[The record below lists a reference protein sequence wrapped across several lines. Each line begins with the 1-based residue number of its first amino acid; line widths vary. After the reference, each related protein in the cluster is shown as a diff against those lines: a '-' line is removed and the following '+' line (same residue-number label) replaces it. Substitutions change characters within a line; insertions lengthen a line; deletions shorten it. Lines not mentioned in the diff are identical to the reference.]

1 MMRKVKPWPNASR
14 ERLLF
19 DSGAKT
25 IVGIDE
31 VGKGSWAGP
40 LVIGI
45 AMLSREMVFSDEP
58 AVALGGARDSKQLS
72 ELQREEIFDQ
82 VAAKCLR
89 WAIGAASALEC
100 DELGMVEA
108 QRLATSRGFAAFA
121 GASAGSD
128 LSIGSAVRMPG
139 GDTAIV
145 DAAIVETVSLDAAIV
160 DAAIVDGRWD
170 FVSPHARKVMLE
182 VKADADCVSVAAA
195 SVLAKVSRDRMMRSL
210 AGDYPQWHFD
220 TNKGY
225 PCPKHRIALQGYGPS
240 AIHRTSWAFMPN
252 YVPWLKT
259 NLKTN

>member
-1 MMRKVKPWPNASR
+1 MRKSKPWPHASR

-19 DSGAKT
+19 ESGAKT

-58 AVALGGARDSKQLS
+58 AVALGGVRDSKQLS
-72 ELQREEIFDQ
+72 ELQREDIFDQ
-82 VAAKCLR
+82 VAARCSR
-89 WAIGAASALEC
+89 WSIGAASALEC
-100 DELGMVEA
+100 DQLGMVEA
-108 QRLATSRGFAAFA
+108 QRLATARGFAALSV
-121 GASAGSD
+121 AS
-128 LSIGSAVRMPG
+128 
-139 GDTAIV
+139 V
-145 DAAIVETVSLDAAIV
+145 DV
-160 DAAIVDGRWD
+160 AIVDGRWD
-170 FVSPHARKVMLE
+170 FVSPHASKVLVE

-225 PCPKHRIALQGYGPS
+225 PCAKHRIALQGYGPS

-259 NLKTN
+259 NSKSN

>member
-1 MMRKVKPWPNASR
+1 MRKSKPWPHASR
-14 ERLLF
+14 ERRLF
-19 DSGAKT
+19 ESGAKT

-58 AVALGGARDSKQLS
+58 AVALGGVRDSKQLS
-72 ELQREEIFDQ
+72 ESQREEIFDQ
-82 VAAKCLR
+82 VAARCVR
-89 WAIGAASALEC
+89 WSIGAASALEC
-100 DELGMVEA
+100 DQLGMVEA
-108 QRLATSRGFAAFA
+108 QRLATARGFAA
-121 GASAGSD
+121 
-128 LSIGSAVRMPG
+128 LSVSS
-139 GDTAIV
+139 V
-145 DAAIVETVSLDAAIV
+145 DV
-160 DAAIVDGRWD
+160 AIVDGRWD
-170 FVSPHARKVMLE
+170 FVSPLAHKVLVE

-225 PCPKHRIALQGYGPS
+225 PCPKHRAALQGYGPS

-259 NLKTN
+259 N

>member
-1 MMRKVKPWPNASR
+1 MRKVKPWPNASR

-19 DSGAKT
+19 DSGVKT

-139 GDTAIV
+139 GDTA
-145 DAAIVETVSLDAAIV
+145 TV

>member
-1 MMRKVKPWPNASR
+1 MRKIKPWPNATR
-14 ERLLF
+14 ERALF
-19 DSGAKT
+19 GRGAKT

-40 LVIGI
+40 LVVGI

-58 AVALGGARDSKQLS
+58 AVLLGGVRDSKQLS
-72 ELQREEIFDQ
+72 EMQREEMFDH
-82 VAAKCLR
+82 VAANCLR
-89 WAIGAASALEC
+89 WSIGAASALEC
-100 DELGMVEA
+100 DQLGMVAA
-108 QRLATSRGFAAFA
+108 QRLATARGFAALA
-121 GASAGSD
+121 GVSVDVAS
-128 LSIGSAVRMPG
+128 
-139 GDTAIV
+139 V
-145 DAAIVETVSLDAAIV
+145 DV
-160 DAAIVDGRWD
+160 AIVDGRWD
-170 FVSPHARKVMLE
+170 FVAPHAREVMLE

-195 SVLAKVSRDRMMRSL
+195 SVLAKVSRDRMMRTL

-225 PCPKHRIALQGYGPS
+225 PCPKHRAALQGYGPS

>member
-1 MMRKVKPWPNASR
+1 MRKSKPWPHASR

-19 DSGAKT
+19 ESGAKT

-40 LVIGI
+40 LVFGI

-58 AVALGGARDSKQLS
+58 AVALGGVRDSKQLS
-72 ELQREEIFDQ
+72 EMQREDIFDK
-82 VAAKCLR
+82 VAARCLR
-89 WAIGAASALEC
+89 WSIGAASALEC
-100 DELGMVEA
+100 DQLGMVEA
-108 QRLATSRGFAAFA
+108 QRLATARGFASLSV
-121 GASAGSD
+121 AS
-128 LSIGSAVRMPG
+128 
-139 GDTAIV
+139 V
-145 DAAIVETVSLDAAIV
+145 DV
-160 DAAIVDGRWD
+160 AIVDGRWD
-170 FVSPHARKVMLE
+170 FVSPHARKVLVE

-225 PCPKHRIALQGYGPS
+225 PCPKHRAALQGYGPS

-252 YVPWLKT
+252 YVPWLKLT
-259 NLKTN
+259 S

>member
-1 MMRKVKPWPNASR
+1 MRKSKPWPHASR

-19 DSGAKT
+19 ESGAKT

-58 AVALGGARDSKQLS
+58 AVALGGVRDSKQLS
-72 ELQREEIFDQ
+72 EMQREDIFDQ
-82 VAAKCLR
+82 VAARCSR
-89 WAIGAASALEC
+89 WSIGAASALEC
-100 DELGMVEA
+100 DQLGMVEA
-108 QRLATSRGFAAFA
+108 QRLATARGFAALSV
-121 GASAGSD
+121 AS
-128 LSIGSAVRMPG
+128 
-139 GDTAIV
+139 V
-145 DAAIVETVSLDAAIV
+145 DV
-160 DAAIVDGRWD
+160 AIVDGRWD
-170 FVSPHARKVMLE
+170 FVSPHARKVLVE

-225 PCPKHRIALQGYGPS
+225 PCPKHRAALQGYGPS

-252 YVPWLKT
+252 YVPWLSR
-259 NLKTN
+259 

>member
-1 MMRKVKPWPNASR
+1 MRKSKPWPHASR

-19 DSGAKT
+19 ESGAKT

-58 AVALGGARDSKQLS
+58 AVALGGVRDSKQLS
-72 ELQREEIFDQ
+72 EMQREDIFDQ
-82 VAAKCLR
+82 VAARCLR
-89 WAIGAASALEC
+89 WSIGAASALEC
-100 DELGMVEA
+100 DQLGMVEA
-108 QRLATSRGFAAFA
+108 QRLATARGFAALSV
-121 GASAGSD
+121 AS
-128 LSIGSAVRMPG
+128 
-139 GDTAIV
+139 V
-145 DAAIVETVSLDAAIV
+145 DV
-160 DAAIVDGRWD
+160 AIVDGRWD
-170 FVSPHARKVMLE
+170 FVSPHARKVLVE

-225 PCPKHRIALQGYGPS
+225 PCPKHRAALQGYGPS

-259 NLKTN
+259 N

>member
-1 MMRKVKPWPNASR
+1 MRKSKPWPHAAR

-58 AVALGGARDSKQLS
+58 AVALGGVRDSKQLS

-89 WAIGAASALEC
+89 WSIGAASALEC
-100 DELGMVEA
+100 DQLGMVEA
-108 QRLATSRGFAAFA
+108 QRLATARGFAALVVA
-121 GASAGSD
+121 G
-128 LSIGSAVRMPG
+128 
-139 GDTAIV
+139 V
-145 DAAIVETVSLDAAIV
+145 DAEIV

-170 FVSPHARKVMLE
+170 FVSPHARKVLVE
-182 VKADADCVSVAAA
+182 VKADTDCVSVSAA

-220 TNKGY
+220 SNKGY
-225 PCPKHRIALQGYGPS
+225 PCPKHRAALQGYGPS
-240 AIHRTSWAFMPN
+240 AIHRKSWAFMPN

-259 NLKTN
+259 N

>member
-1 MMRKVKPWPNASR
+1 MRKSKPWPHALR
-14 ERLLF
+14 ERRLF
-19 DSGAKT
+19 ESGAKT

-45 AMLSREMVFSDEP
+45 AMLSRETVFTDEP
-58 AVALGGARDSKQLS
+58 AVALGGVRDSKQLS

-82 VAAKCLR
+82 VAARCVR
-89 WAIGAASALEC
+89 WSIGAASALEC
-100 DELGMVEA
+100 DQLGMVEA
-108 QRLATSRGFAAFA
+108 QRLATARGFAALA
-121 GASAGSD
+121 EAS
-128 LSIGSAVRMPG
+128 
-139 GDTAIV
+139 V
-145 DAAIVETVSLDAAIV
+145 DV
-160 DAAIVDGRWD
+160 AIVDGRWD
-170 FVSPHARKVMLE
+170 FVSPHARKVLVE

-220 TNKGY
+220 SNKGY
-225 PCPKHRIALQGYGPS
+225 PCPKHRAALQGYGPS

-259 NLKTN
+259 N

>member
-1 MMRKVKPWPNASR
+1 MRKVKPWPNASR

-82 VAAKCLR
+82 VATKCLR

-108 QRLATSRGFAAFA
+108 QRLATARGFAAFA

-128 LSIGSAVRMPG
+128 LSIGGAVRTPG
-139 GDTAIV
+139 GDTEI
-145 DAAIVETVSLDAAIV
+145 IDAAIV

-182 VKADADCVSVAAA
+182 VKADANCVSVAAA

-259 NLKTN
+259 NSKTN

>member
-1 MMRKVKPWPNASR
+1 MRKSKPWPHASR

-19 DSGAKT
+19 ESGAKT

-58 AVALGGARDSKQLS
+58 AVALGGVRDSKQLS
-72 ELQREEIFDQ
+72 EMQREEIFDQ
-82 VAAKCLR
+82 VAARCSR
-89 WAIGAASALEC
+89 WSIGAASALEC
-100 DELGMVEA
+100 DQLGMVEA
-108 QRLATSRGFAAFA
+108 QRLATARGFAALSV
-121 GASAGSD
+121 AS
-128 LSIGSAVRMPG
+128 
-139 GDTAIV
+139 V
-145 DAAIVETVSLDAAIV
+145 DV
-160 DAAIVDGRWD
+160 AIVDGRWD
-170 FVSPHARKVMLE
+170 FVSPHARKVLVE

-225 PCPKHRIALQGYGPS
+225 PCPKHRAALQGYGPS

-252 YVPWLKT
+252 YVPWLKLT
-259 NLKTN
+259 S

>member
-1 MMRKVKPWPNASR
+1 MRKSKPWPHASR

-19 DSGAKT
+19 ESGAKT
-25 IVGIDE
+25 VVGIDE

-45 AMLSREMVFSDEP
+45 AMLSRETVFTDEP
-58 AVALGGARDSKQLS
+58 AVALGGVRDSKQLS

-82 VAAKCLR
+82 VAARCLR
-89 WAIGAASALEC
+89 WSIGSVSALEC
-100 DELGMVEA
+100 DQLGMVEA
-108 QRLATSRGFAAFA
+108 QRLATARGFAALA
-121 GASAGSD
+121 IAS
-128 LSIGSAVRMPG
+128 
-139 GDTAIV
+139 V
-145 DAAIVETVSLDAAIV
+145 DV
-160 DAAIVDGRWD
+160 AIVDGRWD
-170 FVSPHARKVMLE
+170 FVSPHARKVLVE

-225 PCPKHRIALQGYGPS
+225 PCPKHRAALQGYGPS

-259 NLKTN
+259 S

>member
-1 MMRKVKPWPNASR
+1 MRKSKPWPHAAR
-14 ERLLF
+14 EQCLF
-19 DSGAKT
+19 ESGAKT

-58 AVALGGARDSKQLS
+58 AVVLGGVRDSKQLS

-82 VAAKCLR
+82 VAARCLQ
-89 WAIGAASALEC
+89 WSIGAASALEC
-100 DELGMVEA
+100 DQLGMVEA
-108 QRLATSRGFAAFA
+108 QRLATARGFAAL
-121 GASAGSD
+121 ASAS
-128 LSIGSAVRMPG
+128 
-139 GDTAIV
+139 V
-145 DAAIVETVSLDAAIV
+145 DV
-160 DAAIVDGRWD
+160 AIVDGRWD
-170 FVSPHARKVMLE
+170 FVSPHARKVLVE

-225 PCPKHRIALQGYGPS
+225 PCPKHRAALQGYGPS
-240 AIHRTSWAFMPN
+240 AIHRKSWAFMPN

-259 NLKTN
+259 N

>member
-1 MMRKVKPWPNASR
+1 MRKSKPWPHASR

-19 DSGAKT
+19 ESGAKT
-25 IVGIDE
+25 VVGIDE

-58 AVALGGARDSKQLS
+58 AVALGGVRDSKQLS
-72 ELQREEIFDQ
+72 EMQREDIFDQ
-82 VAAKCLR
+82 VAARCLR
-89 WAIGAASALEC
+89 WSIGAASALEC
-100 DELGMVEA
+100 DQLGMVEA
-108 QRLATSRGFAAFA
+108 QRLATARGFAALSV
-121 GASAGSD
+121 AS
-128 LSIGSAVRMPG
+128 
-139 GDTAIV
+139 V
-145 DAAIVETVSLDAAIV
+145 DM
-160 DAAIVDGRWD
+160 AIVDGRWD
-170 FVSPHARKVMLE
+170 FVSPHASKVLVE

-225 PCPKHRIALQGYGPS
+225 PCPKHRAALQGYGPS

-252 YVPWLKT
+252 YVPWLKLT
-259 NLKTN
+259 S

>member
-1 MMRKVKPWPNASR
+1 MRKSKPWPHAKR

-19 DSGAKT
+19 ESGAKT
-25 IVGIDE
+25 IVGLDE

-45 AMLSREMVFSDEP
+45 AMLSRETVFSDEP
-58 AVALGGARDSKQLS
+58 AVELGGVRDSKQLS
-72 ELQREEIFDQ
+72 ELQREEIFDH
-82 VAAKCLR
+82 VAEKCSR
-89 WAIGAASALEC
+89 WSIGAVSAFEC
-100 DELGMVEA
+100 DQLGMVEA
-108 QRLATSRGFAAFA
+108 QRLATARGFAALGLVATEFVQID
-121 GASAGSD
+121 GAR
-128 LSIGSAVRMPG
+128 VG
-139 GDTAIV
+139 GCEGGRD
-145 DAAIVETVSLDAAIV
+145 DAAIV

-170 FVSPHARKVMLE
+170 FVSPHARKIVLE

-225 PCPKHRIALQGYGPS
+225 PCPKHRAALQGYGPS

-259 NLKTN
+259 N

>member
-1 MMRKVKPWPNASR
+1 MR
-14 ERLLF
+14 ERALF
-19 DSGAKT
+19 DRGAKT
-25 IVGIDE
+25 IVGVDE

-108 QRLATSRGFAAFA
+108 QRLATARGFAAFA

-128 LSIGSAVRMPG
+128 LSIGVAVRTPG
-139 GDTAIV
+139 GDTAI
-145 DAAIVETVSLDAAIV
+145 I

-182 VKADADCVSVAAA
+182 VKADANCVSVAAA

-259 NLKTN
+259 NSKTN

>member
-1 MMRKVKPWPNASR
+1 MRKVKPWPNASR

-82 VAAKCLR
+82 VATKCLR
-89 WAIGAASALEC
+89 WAIGAASPLEC

-108 QRLATSRGFAAFA
+108 QRLATARGFAAFA

-128 LSIGSAVRMPG
+128 LSIGGAVRTRG
-139 GDTAIV
+139 GDTA
-145 DAAIVETVSLDAAIV
+145 SFDAAIV

-182 VKADADCVSVAAA
+182 VKADANCVSVAAA

-259 NLKTN
+259 N

>member
-1 MMRKVKPWPNASR
+1 
-14 ERLLF
+14 LF

-45 AMLSREMVFSDEP
+45 AMLSREIVFSDEP
-58 AVALGGARDSKQLS
+58 AVALGGVRDSKQLS

-89 WAIGAASALEC
+89 WSIGAASALEC
-100 DELGMVEA
+100 DQLGMVEA
-108 QRLATSRGFAAFA
+108 QRLATARGFAALA
-121 GASAGSD
+121 EAS
-128 LSIGSAVRMPG
+128 
-139 GDTAIV
+139 V
-145 DAAIVETVSLDAAIV
+145 DV
-160 DAAIVDGRWD
+160 AIVDGRWD
-170 FVSPHARKVMLE
+170 FVSPHARKVLVE
-182 VKADADCVSVAAA
+182 VKADTDCVSVAAA

-225 PCPKHRIALQGYGPS
+225 PCPKHRAALQGYGPS

-259 NLKTN
+259 N

>member
-1 MMRKVKPWPNASR
+1 MRKSKPWPHASR
-14 ERLLF
+14 ERRLF
-19 DSGAKT
+19 ESGAKT
-25 IVGIDE
+25 IVGVDE

-58 AVALGGARDSKQLS
+58 AVGLGGVRDSKQLS

-82 VAAKCLR
+82 VAARCVR
-89 WAIGAASALEC
+89 WSIGAASALEC
-100 DELGMVEA
+100 DQLGMVEA
-108 QRLATSRGFAAFA
+108 QRLATARGFAALA
-121 GASAGSD
+121 IAS
-128 LSIGSAVRMPG
+128 
-139 GDTAIV
+139 V
-145 DAAIVETVSLDAAIV
+145 DV
-160 DAAIVDGRWD
+160 AIVDGRWD
-170 FVSPHARKVMLE
+170 FVSPHARKVLVE
-182 VKADADCVSVAAA
+182 VKADADCVSVATA

-225 PCPKHRIALQGYGPS
+225 PCPKHRAALQGYGPS

-259 NLKTN
+259 N

>member
-1 MMRKVKPWPNASR
+1 MRKIKPWPNATR
-14 ERLLF
+14 ERALF
-19 DSGAKT
+19 GRGAKT

-40 LVIGI
+40 LVVGI

-58 AVALGGARDSKQLS
+58 AVLLGGVRDSKQLS
-72 ELQREEIFDQ
+72 EMQREEMFDH
-82 VAAKCLR
+82 VAANCLR
-89 WAIGAASALEC
+89 WSIGAASALEC
-100 DELGMVEA
+100 DQLGMVAA
-108 QRLATSRGFAAFA
+108 QRLATARGFAALA
-121 GASAGSD
+121 GAS
-128 LSIGSAVRMPG
+128 
-139 GDTAIV
+139 V
-145 DAAIVETVSLDAAIV
+145 DVASVDVASV

-170 FVSPHARKVMLE
+170 FVAPHAREVMLE

-195 SVLAKVSRDRMMRSL
+195 SVLAKVSRDRMMRAL

-225 PCPKHRIALQGYGPS
+225 PCPKHRAALQGYGPS

-259 NLKTN
+259 NLKTLQSEILGY

>member
-1 MMRKVKPWPNASR
+1 M
-14 ERLLF
+14 
-19 DSGAKT
+19 
-25 IVGIDE
+25 
-31 VGKGSWAGP
+31 
-40 LVIGI
+40 
-45 AMLSREMVFSDEP
+45 
-58 AVALGGARDSKQLS
+58 
-72 ELQREEIFDQ
+72 QREEIFDQ

-128 LSIGSAVRMPG
+128 LSIGSAVRTLG
-139 GDTAIV
+139 G
-145 DAAIVETVSLDAAIV
+145 DAAIV

>member
-1 MMRKVKPWPNASR
+1 MRKSKPWPHASR
-14 ERLLF
+14 ERRLF
-19 DSGAKT
+19 ESGAKT

-58 AVALGGARDSKQLS
+58 AVALGGVRDSKQLS
-72 ELQREEIFDQ
+72 ESQREEIFDQ
-82 VAAKCLR
+82 VAARCLR
-89 WAIGAASALEC
+89 WSIGAASALEC
-100 DELGMVEA
+100 DQLGMVEA
-108 QRLATSRGFAAFA
+108 QRLATARGFAALA
-121 GASAGSD
+121 EAS
-128 LSIGSAVRMPG
+128 
-139 GDTAIV
+139 V
-145 DAAIVETVSLDAAIV
+145 DV
-160 DAAIVDGRWD
+160 AIVDGRWD
-170 FVSPHARKVMLE
+170 FVSPHARKVLVE

-225 PCPKHRIALQGYGPS
+225 PCPKHRAALQGYGPS

-259 NLKTN
+259 N

>member
-1 MMRKVKPWPNASR
+1 MRKSKPWPHASR

-19 DSGAKT
+19 ESCAKT

-58 AVALGGARDSKQLS
+58 AVALGGVRDSKQLS
-72 ELQREEIFDQ
+72 ELQREDIFDQ
-82 VAAKCLR
+82 VAARCSRLS
-89 WAIGAASALEC
+89 IGAASALEC
-100 DELGMVEA
+100 DQLGMVEA
-108 QRLATSRGFAAFA
+108 QRLATARGFAALSV
-121 GASAGSD
+121 AS
-128 LSIGSAVRMPG
+128 
-139 GDTAIV
+139 V
-145 DAAIVETVSLDAAIV
+145 DV
-160 DAAIVDGRWD
+160 AIVDGRWD
-170 FVSPHARKVMLE
+170 FVSPHARKVLVE

-225 PCPKHRIALQGYGPS
+225 PCPKHRAALQGYGPS

-252 YVPWLKT
+252 YVPWLKLT
-259 NLKTN
+259 S

>member
-1 MMRKVKPWPNASR
+1 MRKSKPWPHASR
-14 ERLLF
+14 ERVLF
-19 DSGAKT
+19 ESGAKT

-58 AVALGGARDSKQLS
+58 AVALGGVRDSKQLS
-72 ELQREEIFDQ
+72 EMQREEIFDQ
-82 VAAKCLR
+82 VAARCSR
-89 WAIGAASALEC
+89 WSIGAASALEC
-100 DELGMVEA
+100 DQLGMVEA
-108 QRLATSRGFAAFA
+108 QRLATARGFAALSV
-121 GASAGSD
+121 AS
-128 LSIGSAVRMPG
+128 
-139 GDTAIV
+139 V
-145 DAAIVETVSLDAAIV
+145 DV
-160 DAAIVDGRWD
+160 AIVDGRWD
-170 FVSPHARKVMLE
+170 FVSPHARKVLVE

-225 PCPKHRIALQGYGPS
+225 PCPKHRAALQGYGPS

-252 YVPWLKT
+252 YVPWLKLT
-259 NLKTN
+259 S

>member
-1 MMRKVKPWPNASR
+1 MRKSKPWPHASR

-19 DSGAKT
+19 ESGAKT

-58 AVALGGARDSKQLS
+58 AVALGGVRDSKQLS
-72 ELQREEIFDQ
+72 EMQREEIFDQ
-82 VAAKCLR
+82 VAARCSR
-89 WAIGAASALEC
+89 WSIGAASALEC
-100 DELGMVEA
+100 DQLGMVEA
-108 QRLATSRGFAAFA
+108 QRLATARGFAELSV
-121 GASAGSD
+121 AS
-128 LSIGSAVRMPG
+128 
-139 GDTAIV
+139 V
-145 DAAIVETVSLDAAIV
+145 DV
-160 DAAIVDGRWD
+160 AIVDGRWD
-170 FVSPHARKVMLE
+170 FVSPHARKVLVE

-225 PCPKHRIALQGYGPS
+225 PCPKHRAALQGYGPS

-252 YVPWLKT
+252 YVPWLSR
-259 NLKTN
+259 